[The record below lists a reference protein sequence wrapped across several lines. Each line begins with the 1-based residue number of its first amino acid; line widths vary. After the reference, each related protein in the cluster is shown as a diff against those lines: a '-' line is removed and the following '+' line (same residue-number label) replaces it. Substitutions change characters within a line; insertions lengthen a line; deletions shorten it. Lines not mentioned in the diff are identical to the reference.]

1 MISSSHSTGS
11 ARGSSGA
18 LIGPAGRRRP
28 GLCGN
33 TTAAPGGG
41 SSWTAEQRAST
52 GAGRPSP
59 PGSGRWERPAPRARL
74 GMSGRRPR
82 GRRERSE
89 RTEGAV
95 STCCCFIGPR
105 EPPPVTSR
113 AGRGWRRQEVTTPK
127 PGRQTAARRK
137 WESEPCQRGE
147 KLSHSCSKLVLY
159 LGADSPKSQCHRA

>member
-1 MISSSHSTGS
+1 MVPRAGGVRVSVATRRRLRAAGAAGPRSSGRAP
-11 ARGSSGA
+11 ARG
-18 LIGPAGRRRP
+18 GPARRA
-28 GLCGN
+28 L
-33 TTAAPGGG
+33 GGG
-41 SSWTAEQRAST
+41 SGQRLGLGSGCRGGGR
-52 GAGRPSP
+52 GAG
-59 PGSGRWERPAPRARL
+59 GSGA
-74 GMSGRRPR
+74 
-82 GRRERSE
+82 SE

-147 KLSHSCSKLVLY
+147 KLSHSCSKLVSCAWELT
-159 LGADSPKSQCHRA
+159 AQSPSVTGPEKTSAWTLMLAG